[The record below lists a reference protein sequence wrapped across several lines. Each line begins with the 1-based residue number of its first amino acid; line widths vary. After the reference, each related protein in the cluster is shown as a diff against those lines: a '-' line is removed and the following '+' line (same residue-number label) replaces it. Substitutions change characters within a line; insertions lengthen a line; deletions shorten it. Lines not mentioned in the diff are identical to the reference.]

1 MEKERKRESVGGPPA
16 LSQGG
21 PFGGQHYWPSLL
33 YHAGPPAPRYA
44 LLFVLF
50 CFGRIPLV
58 SRDLEKLGS
67 CLAAVP
73 AWEHSSQRWLLS
85 SSPLGR

>member
-1 MEKERKRESVGGPPA
+1 MEKERKRESVGGLPA
-16 LSQGG
+16 LSQGNITG
-21 PFGGQHYWPSLL
+21 LISFIMQTHLL
-33 YHAGPPAPRYA
+33 PATHFC
-44 LLFVLF
+44 LFVSF

-58 SRDLEKLGS
+58 SREVEALGS
-67 CLAAVP
+67 CLLAVP